1 MRKVKLR
8 KGQVICLEA
17 TSRLFNELNKD
28 ADSSSSV
35 TTTKCFKSLTRSQL
49 RVAPGLETV
58 KGGAGLSSIHSGE
71 SGISA

>member
-8 KGQVICLEA
+8 KGQVICLEG
-17 TSRLFNELNKD
+17 TSRLFNELSKD
-28 ADSSSSV
+28 ADSSSL
-35 TTTKCFKSLTRSQL
+35 TTTKCFKSLTQSQL

-58 KGGAGLSSIHSGE
+58 KGDAGLSSIHCGE